1 MFSIAVLVIYLCGSL
16 WLLASTWRNDS
27 PRRSHGLL
35 LTGLAMAAL
44 GLIFH
49 GALLSHAIFR
59 GPELALSTTDAASL
73 VGWIVALTTLF
84 TIWSRPRFAALGAAL
99 LLCVGIAAAF
109 TNDGAR
115 DYATIDSGW
124 ALTAHIVVAI
134 TAYSLIAV
142 GTVFALALS
151 SLDKRLRSHRPL
163 GMLTNMPS
171 VDSLEAAMFQTI
183 SAGFALLTLTL
194 FSGFVFVRDLMA
206 QHLAHKVAL
215 SCLAWLILGILL
227 IGRWRFGWRGR
238 IASRWAL
245 SGFCLLG
252 LAYFGSKLVLEVFLG
267 RHWG

>member
-1 MFSIAVLVIYLCGSL
+1 MFAIAVLVIYLCGSL
-16 WLLASTWRNDS
+16 WLLASAWRNEN
-27 PRRSHGLL
+27 PRLSHGQL

-44 GLIFH
+44 GLTFH
-49 GALLSHAIFR
+49 GYLLCHAIFQ
-59 GPELALSTTDAASL
+59 GSELALNTTAAASL
-73 VGWIVALTTLF
+73 VGWIIALTTLL
-84 TIWSRPRFAALGAAL
+84 TVWSRPRFAAIGAVL
-99 LLCVGIAAAF
+99 LLCVGIAAAL
-109 TNDGAR
+109 TEDGAR
-115 DYATIDSGW
+115 DYATVDSGW

-163 GMLTNMPS
+163 GVMSNLPS
-171 VDSLEAAMFQTI
+171 VEALEAAMFQTI

-245 SGFCLLG
+245 GGFCLLG